1 MKKILLALA
10 IICTFSTISTAGE
23 PVSET
28 NNEIKMN
35 LDSLKSGIAETD
47 SLLKALEQ
55 QQQEMMKRQQ
65 DEMLEKSLE
74 QNQRNL
80 ERFLAEQ
87 KAREKQNAKRLWIR
101 GGLLVIVLISLV
113 VSRIQ
118 RNKKKAEG

>member
-1 MKKILLALA
+1 MKKTLLALA
-10 IICTFSTISTAGE
+10 IVCTFSIVSTAGE

-28 NNEIKMN
+28 NNEIKMD
-35 LDSLKSGIAETD
+35 LDSLKSGIEETD

-87 KAREKQNAKRLWIR
+87 KAREKQNTKRLWIR
-101 GGLLVIVLISLV
+101 GGLLLVAVIALI
-113 VSRIQ
+113 VSRVQ
-118 RNKKKAEG
+118 RKKKAEE